1 MFWKISHN
9 RIVSEIKSVSG
20 TTDPAMR
27 IEKLRKLKNDL
38 EIYKSEN
45 QLEPE
50 SYTFT
55 ARVCYALGISGKGSY
70 TDIYLK
76 ESGINLSPESEKF
89 LTEAIKNIKKAIAL
103 LDGEKV
109 DVGDIFILARAY
121 SFTGY
126 YSGQDIY
133 ELLKEY
139 TGDNGKLSADN
150 ARFFSIICINAGN
163 VEEGLAVLQSRGEVE
178 KSKKGELFRA
188 KALMD
193 AKKNTESIIAFQKIL
208 KNAEDAEIQKIA
220 YFNLG
225 RIYYSQNLYKESIEQ
240 FMASLALGEDSGSRI
255 WIGKNHYAMGY
266 KDRAQAVWTEVLN
279 TDSGN
284 EEVKKLLGMIH

>member
-1 MFWKISHN
+1 MYYRYKTRKKDKRYLRYFLYLIIAASTCYILYHYRNHLMFWKISHN

-89 LTEAIKNIKKAIAL
+89 LT
-103 LDGEKV
+103 
-109 DVGDIFILARAY
+109 
-121 SFTGY
+121 
-126 YSGQDIY
+126 
-133 ELLKEY
+133 
-139 TGDNGKLSADN
+139 
-150 ARFFSIICINAGN
+150 
-163 VEEGLAVLQSRGEVE
+163 
-178 KSKKGELFRA
+178 
-188 KALMD
+188 
-193 AKKNTESIIAFQKIL
+193 
-208 KNAEDAEIQKIA
+208 
-220 YFNLG
+220 
-225 RIYYSQNLYKESIEQ
+225 
-240 FMASLALGEDSGSRI
+240 
-255 WIGKNHYAMGY
+255 
-266 KDRAQAVWTEVLN
+266 
-279 TDSGN
+279 
-284 EEVKKLLGMIH
+284 